1 MKKLI
6 GVAVAAGAAFGA
18 TGAAHAQTVSA
29 SVTLTSDYV
38 FRGMS
43 LSGEDAAVQ
52 GSFDYSTDL
61 FYAGVWGSS
70 LGSGGTSMELDVY
83 AGFTPTL
90 GPVALDIGVTG
101 YFYPGADD
109 NGAEFDF
116 FELGAAGT
124 YDVAERVTLGLATKY
139 TPENYGE
146 TGEATYVELNG
157 AFAFT
162 DAFAASAAFGSY
174 RIDDVNGPLA
184 GSPSDTYNSWN
195 IGATYALH
203 GFELDLRYHDA
214 DISSSDAIV
223 GWGFVTEAIT
233 EGRVVLSVSRAL

>member
-90 GPVALDIGVTG
+90 GPVALDIGV
-101 YFYPGADD
+101 
-109 NGAEFDF
+109 
-116 FELGAAGT
+116 
-124 YDVAERVTLGLATKY
+124 V
-139 TPENYGE
+139 
-146 TGEATYVELNG
+146 
-157 AFAFT
+157 
-162 DAFAASAAFGSY
+162 
-174 RIDDVNGPLA
+174 
-184 GSPSDTYNSWN
+184 
-195 IGATYALH
+195 
-203 GFELDLRYHDA
+203 
-214 DISSSDAIV
+214 
-223 GWGFVTEAIT
+223 
-233 EGRVVLSVSRAL
+233 

>member
-1 MKKLI
+1 MKKFI
-6 GVAVAAGAAFGA
+6 GAAVVAGAAIGA
-18 TGAAHAQTVSA
+18 SGAAEAQSVSA
-29 SVTLTSDYV
+29 SVTLTTDYV

-43 LSGEDAAVQ
+43 LSGEDPAVQ
-52 GSFDYSTDL
+52 GSFDYETDL

-83 AGFTPTL
+83 AGFTPTF
-90 GPVALDIGVTG
+90 GPVALDLGVVG

-109 NGAEFDF
+109 NAAEFDF
-116 FELGAAGT
+116 FELAAGGT
-124 YDVAERVTLGLATKY
+124 YDVTERFTLGGAVNY
-139 TPENYGE
+139 SPENWGE
-146 TGEATYVELNG
+146 TGEAIYAELNG

-174 RIDDVNGPLA
+174 KIDDVNGPTA
-184 GSPSDTYNSWN
+184 GTPSDSYNSWN

-214 DISSSDAIV
+214 DIGSSDALV
-223 GWGFVTEAIT
+223 GWGFLTEAMT
-233 EGRVVLSVSRAL
+233 DGRVVLSVSRAL

>member
-1 MKKLI
+1 MKKFI
-6 GVAVAAGAAFGA
+6 GVAVAAGAAIGA
-18 TGAAHAQTVSA
+18 SGAAHAQSISA

-43 LSGEDAAVQ
+43 LSGEDPAVQ
-52 GSFDYSTDL
+52 GSFDYATDH

-70 LGSGGTSMELDVY
+70 LGSAGTSMELDVY
-83 AGFTPTL
+83 AGLTPTI
-90 GPVALDIGVTG
+90 GPVALDIGIVG

-116 FELGAAGT
+116 FELGIGGT
-124 YDVAERVTLGLATKY
+124 YELTERLTLGVATNY

-146 TGEATYVELNG
+146 TGEATYAELNG

-174 RIDDVNGPLA
+174 RIDDVNGPFA
-184 GSPSDTYNSWN
+184 GSPSDSYNSWN
-195 IGATYALH
+195 VGATYALH
-203 GFELDLRYHDA
+203 GFEIDLRYHDA
-214 DISSSDAIV
+214 DIGSSDALV
-223 GWGFVTEAIT
+223 GWGFLTEAMT
-233 EGRVVLSVSRAL
+233 DGRVVLSVSRAL

>member
-1 MKKLI
+1 MKKFI
-6 GVAVAAGAAFGA
+6 GAAVVAGVAIGAGGAAQ
-18 TGAAHAQTVSA
+18 AQSVSA
-29 SVTLTSDYV
+29 SVTLTTDYV

-52 GSFDYSTDL
+52 GSFDYATDL

-83 AGFTPTL
+83 AGFTPTI
-90 GPVALDIGVTG
+90 GPVALDIGVVG

-109 NGAEFDF
+109 NFAEYDF
-116 FELGAAGT
+116 FELALGAT
-124 YDVAERVTLGLATKY
+124 YELSEKLTLGLASNY
-139 TPENYGE
+139 TPENWGE
-146 TGEATYVELNG
+146 TGEATYIELNG

-174 RIDDVNGPLA
+174 MIEDVNGPLA

-195 IGATYALH
+195 VGATYALH
-203 GFELDLRYHDA
+203 GFEVDLRYHDA
-214 DISSSDAIV
+214 DIGASDALV
-223 GWGFVTEAIT
+223 AWGFLTEAMTDSRI
-233 EGRVVLSVSRAL
+233 VLSVSRAL